1 MLLAGHCLKVKS
13 HSLVLT
19 EFCLYTKILRNV
31 LRKSTYGNCECGILH
46 FKVSLLYQVC
56 VILFV
61 ILVGKTDNHAVVM
74 ARLYTK
80 GEYHGIYPFL
90 VQLRSMDD
98 HKTLPGNI
106 GAWM

>member
-1 MLLAGHCLKVKS
+1 MFTPWVIYF
-13 HSLVLT
+13 SLIIS
-19 EFCLYTKILRNV
+19 EICN
-31 LRKSTYGNCECGILH
+31 
-46 FKVSLLYQVC
+46 
-56 VILFV
+56 FV
-61 ILVGKTDNHAVVM
+61 VFLVGKTDNHAVVM

-106 GAWM
+106 K